1 MVTPT
6 YYDACSLA
14 YQAENRAPGCTTMAA
29 HVGPQV
35 DALMA
40 DPLRSHYVSELGV
53 LEFRNTLAKLCRSTT
68 PESAALGTDWMSAAV
83 TELMGRIARSEIS
96 VVRTEPRMYL
106 HATSL
111 VDLAARAGIAFGTWD
126 TVHVLDAA
134 PTWNDWIVQAFN
146 VCPDPASYTGDRLSV
161 LEKLLVQAL
170 KGRQ

>member
-1 MVTPT
+1 
-6 YYDACSLA
+6 
-14 YQAENRAPGCTTMAA
+14 MAA

-134 PTWNDWIVQAFN
+134 LLSRELGQPVELVTADKAFTKFTTHFVHFARFVQVVTLEDAGG
-146 VCPDPASYTGDRLSV
+146 ASRV
-161 LEKLLVQAL
+161 
-170 KGRQ
+170 